1 MSKCRSCGAEVTWIR
16 MASGKKM
23 PCDAA
28 PVMYWA
34 KMGGT
39 EKIVTPN
46 GEVISCELQG
56 DVKEATGLGYIS
68 HFSTCPYADKHR
80 RRK

>member
-1 MSKCRSCGAEVTWIR
+1 MSKCRSCGAEIVWIR
-16 MASGKKM
+16 MDSGKKM

-28 PVMYWA
+28 PVTYWA

-46 GEVISCELQG
+46 GEVVSCELQG
-56 DVKEATGLGYIS
+56 ELANATGVGYIS
-68 HFSTCPYADKHR
+68 HFSTCPNADKHR
-80 RRK
+80 RR

>member
-1 MSKCRSCGAEVTWIR
+1 MSKCRSCGAQIIWIR

-23 PCDAA
+23 PVDAE
-28 PVMYWA
+28 PVTYWA
-34 KMGGT
+34 RMGGT

-46 GEVISCELQG
+46 GEVVSCELQG
-56 DVKEATGLGYIS
+56 EDKDATGIGYKS

-80 RRK
+80 RKK

>member
-1 MSKCRSCGAEVTWIR
+1 MSKCRSCGAEIVWIK

-23 PCDAA
+23 PCDAS
-28 PVMYWA
+28 PVTYWA

-46 GEVISCELQG
+46 GEVVSCELQG
-56 DVKEATGLGYIS
+56 DHADATGIGYIS
-68 HFSTCPYADKHR
+68 HFSTCPNAAKHR
-80 RRK
+80 RR